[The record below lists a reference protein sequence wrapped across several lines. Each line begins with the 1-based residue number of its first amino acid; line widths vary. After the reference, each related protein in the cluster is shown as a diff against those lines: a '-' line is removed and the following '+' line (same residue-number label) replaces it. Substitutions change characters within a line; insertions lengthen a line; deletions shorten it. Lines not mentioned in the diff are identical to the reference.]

1 MGFDSSVQGG
11 ARSTFLVYPI
21 ARVGRSLEYDRL
33 RVLIFGVIS
42 IVKLDGLGLAGDRP
56 SIIPGACGNILR
68 GLKSDI
74 LGKATA

>member
-1 MGFDSSVQGG
+1 M
-11 ARSTFLVYPI
+11 RSTFLVYPI
-21 ARVGRSLEYDRL
+21 ALVGRSIECDRL
-33 RVLIFGVIS
+33 PVLIFGVIS
-42 IVKLDGLGLAGDRP
+42 IVKLDGLGQGGDGL

>member
-1 MGFDSSVQGG
+1 MSQGHAG
-11 ARSTFLVYPI
+11 RTRSTFLVYPI
-21 ARVGRSLEYDRL
+21 AGVGRSIECDRL
-33 RVLIFGVIS
+33 PVLIFGVIS
-42 IVKLDGLGLAGDRP
+42 IVKLNCLGRGGDRP

>member
-1 MGFDSSVQGG
+1 M
-11 ARSTFLVYPI
+11 
-21 ARVGRSLEYDRL
+21 
-33 RVLIFGVIS
+33 LIFGVIS
-42 IVKLDGLGLAGDRP
+42 IVKLDGKRARGGCL

>member
-1 MGFDSSVQGG
+1 MRIG
-11 ARSTFLVYPI
+11 L
-21 ARVGRSLEYDRL
+21 SLECDTL

-42 IVKLDGLGLAGDRP
+42 IVKLDGLGLGGDRL

-68 GLKSDI
+68 GRKSNM

>member
-1 MGFDSSVQGG
+1 MRIG
-11 ARSTFLVYPI
+11 L
-21 ARVGRSLEYDRL
+21 SLECDTL

-42 IVKLDGLGLAGDRP
+42 IVKLDGLGLGGDRL

>member
-1 MGFDSSVQGG
+1 MTQRYKDT

-21 ARVGRSLEYDRL
+21 ARVGLSIECDHLP
-33 RVLIFGVIS
+33 VLIFGVIS
-42 IVKLDGLGLAGDRP
+42 IVKLDGLGLGGDRL
-56 SIIPGACGNILR
+56 SVIPDACGNILR

>member
-1 MGFDSSVQGG
+1 MTLRYKGT

-21 ARVGRSLEYDRL
+21 ARVGRSLECDRL
-33 RVLIFGVIS
+33 HVLIFGVIS
-42 IVKLDGLGLAGDRP
+42 IVKLDGLGQGGDRL
-56 SIIPGACGNILR
+56 SIIPDTCGNILR